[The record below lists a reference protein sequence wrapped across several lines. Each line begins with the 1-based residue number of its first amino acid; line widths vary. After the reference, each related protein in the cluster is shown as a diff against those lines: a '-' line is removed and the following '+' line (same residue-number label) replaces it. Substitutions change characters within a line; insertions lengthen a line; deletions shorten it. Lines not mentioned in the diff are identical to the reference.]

1 MTFTW
6 QSALEKLHE
15 HHEVAHGLGGAER
28 VERQHAQG
36 RMTIR
41 ERIAETT
48 DAFAEVGKFASFPVR
63 DAAGRD
69 VGRLP
74 SSYVCGLGT
83 IDGRHVA
90 IGGEDFTVRAG
101 APQTYLDRYKG
112 GMGGFVEDLAH
123 EHRIPLVLF
132 MEGIGGDVSAQDEVG
147 HSYLVSSMSWK
158 RSIDLLSEV
167 PVLVAVLG
175 SAAGGT
181 AGRAVLSHFS
191 VISEGSVLFAG
202 GPPVVQRALGRDVDK
217 HELGGAR
224 VHTSV
229 SGAIDNLAADDA
241 DAIAQIKTVLGY
253 LPQNVWELPPR
264 GARTDPIDRSCDEIL
279 SIIPE
284 NRRRP
289 YRMGDAMAAVVD
301 RESFFEMGANWGKAV
316 ITAFARIDGIPVG
329 LIGSNPM
336 HLAGAL
342 DASAAEKQIRFTDLC
357 STFHLPI
364 VNFVDVPGFMV
375 GPEAERGNVVRW
387 GMRAIQ
393 ALVEAEVPI
402 VTIHV
407 RKAYGMAVSATA
419 DPDALGLR
427 IAWPSAE
434 WGDMPIEG
442 GVEAGFRREIEN
454 AENPEEFRREVEERL
469 LAAADPWKTVEA
481 FGVEMMIDP
490 RETRAVVAEFL
501 NASLHA
507 LRTKLGPR
515 TKPWSV
521 RP

>member
-6 QSALEKLHE
+6 DSALDRLAKAREI
-15 HHEVAHGLGGAER
+15 AAGLGGPER
-28 VERQHAQG
+28 IERQHGQG
-36 RMTIR
+36 RLTIR
-41 ERIAETT
+41 ERIAAMTSDFT
-48 DAFAEVGKFASFPVR
+48 EVGEFASFSAR
-63 DAAGRD
+63 DSSGNT
-69 VGRLP
+69 VGQLP
-74 SSYVCGLGT
+74 SSYVCGLAE
-83 IDGRHVA
+83 IDGRKVA
-90 IGGEDFTVRAG
+90 LGGEDFTVRAG

-112 GMGGFVEDLAH
+112 GGGGFVEDLAH
-123 EHRIPLVLF
+123 EYKIPLVLF

-158 RSIDLLSEV
+158 RSLGLLNEV

-175 SAAGGT
+175 AAAGGT

-191 VISEGSVLFAG
+191 VISDGSVLFAG
-202 GPPVVQRALGRDVDK
+202 GPPVVRRALGREVDK

-224 VHTSV
+224 MHTST
-229 SGAIDNLAADDA
+229 SGAIDNLVADESEA
-241 DAIAQIKTVLGY
+241 FAQIKTVLSY
-253 LPQNVWELPPR
+253 LPQNVWEMPPR
-264 GARTDPIDRSCDEIL
+264 GDRTDPIDRSCDDIL

-289 YRMGDAMAAVVD
+289 YRMGDAMAVVAD
-301 RESFFEMGANWGKAV
+301 RDSFFEMGSGWGRSV

-329 LIGSNPM
+329 LIGNNPM

-364 VNFVDVPGFMV
+364 VHFVDVPGFMV
-375 GPEAERGNVVRW
+375 GPDAERGGVVRW

-393 ALVEAEVPI
+393 ALVEAEVPV

-407 RKAYGMAVSATA
+407 RKAYGMAVSATS
-419 DPDALGLR
+419 DPDSLGLR

-442 GVEAGFRREIEN
+442 GVEAGFRREIEQ
-454 AENPEEFRREVEERL
+454 AENPEQFRREAEERL
-469 LAAADPWKTVEA
+469 LAESDPWKTVEA
-481 FGVEMMIDP
+481 FGMEMMIDP
-490 RETRAVVAEFL
+490 RQTRKVVANFL
-501 NASLHA
+501 NASLHGM
-507 LRTKLGPR
+507 RTKLGPR
-515 TKPWSV
+515 QKPWSL

>member
-1 MTFTW
+1 MSFTW
-6 QSALEKLHE
+6 KSALDKLSE
-15 HHEVAHGLGGAER
+15 QRKIAEALGGPGR
-28 VERQHAQG
+28 VERQHSQG
-36 RMTIR
+36 RLTIR
-41 ERIAETT
+41 ERIARVSENFT
-48 DAFAEVGKFASFPVR
+48 EVGEFAGFSVR
-63 DAAGRD
+63 DASGSE
-69 VGRLP
+69 VGQLP
-74 SSYVCGLGT
+74 SSYVCGLAT
-83 IDGRHVA
+83 INGRQVA
-90 IGGEDFTVRAG
+90 LGGEDFTVRAG

-123 EHRIPLVLF
+123 SYRIPLVMF

-158 RSIDLLSEV
+158 RSLDLLGEV

-191 VISEGSVLFAG
+191 VISSGSVMFAG
-202 GPPVVQRALGRDVDK
+202 GPPVVRRALGQDVDK
-217 HELGGAR
+217 HELGGAEM
-224 VHTSV
+224 HTSV
-229 SGAIDNLAADDA
+229 SGAIDNLAADEDE
-241 DAIAQIKTVLGY
+241 AIQQIHTVLSY

-264 GARTDPIDRSCDEIL
+264 GDRTDPADRSCDAIL
-279 SIIPE
+279 DIVPE

-289 YRMGDAMAAVVD
+289 YKIRDAMAEVVD
-301 RESFFEMGANWGKAV
+301 RDSFFEMGPDWGRAV

-329 LIGSNPM
+329 LIGNNPM

-342 DASAAEKQIRFTDLC
+342 DAAAAEKQIRFTDLC

-364 VNFVDVPGFMV
+364 VHFVDVPGFMV
-375 GPEAERGNVVRW
+375 GPDAERGGVVRW

-393 ALVEAEVPI
+393 ALVDAEVPI

-407 RKAYGMAVSATA
+407 RKAYGMAVSATS
-419 DPDALGLR
+419 DPDDLGLR

-454 AENPEEFRREVEERL
+454 SSDPETFRREIEERML
-469 LAAADPWKTVEA
+469 EAGDPWKTVES
-481 FGVEMMIDP
+481 FGMEMMIDP
-490 RETRAVVAEFL
+490 RETRRVVAEFL

-507 LRTKLGPR
+507 MRTKLGQR
-515 TKPWSV
+515 KKPWSL

>member
-1 MTFTW
+1 MSFTW
-6 QSALEKLHE
+6 ESALQRLAE
-15 HHEVAHGLGGAER
+15 HREIARALGGQER

-36 RMTIR
+36 RLTIR
-41 ERIAETT
+41 ERIERMADGFT
-48 DAFAEVGKFASFPVR
+48 EVGEFAGFGVR
-63 DAAGRD
+63 DSTGVE
-69 VGRLP
+69 VGRLS
-74 SSYVCGLGT
+74 SSYVCGLAS
-83 IDGRHVA
+83 IDGRQVA
-90 IGGEDFTVRAG
+90 LGGEDFTVRAG

-123 EHRIPLVLF
+123 SYRIPLVMF

-158 RSIDLLSEV
+158 RSLDLLSEV
-167 PVLVAVLG
+167 PVLIAVLG

-191 VISEGSVLFAG
+191 VISSGSVLFAG
-202 GPPVVQRALGRDVDK
+202 GPPVVRRALGQQVDK
-217 HELGGAR
+217 HELGGAEM
-224 VHTSV
+224 HTSV
-229 SGAIDNLAADDA
+229 SGAVDNFAADEDE
-241 DAIAQIKTVLGY
+241 AIEQIRTVLGY
-253 LPQNVWELPPR
+253 LPQNVWEMPPR
-264 GARTDPIDRSCDEIL
+264 GDRSDPIDRSCDAIL
-279 SIIPE
+279 DIVPE
-284 NRRRP
+284 NRRRA
-289 YRMGDAMAAVVD
+289 YKMSDVMDTIVD
-301 RESFFEMGANWGKAV
+301 QGSFFQMGADWGRSV

-329 LIGSNPM
+329 LIGNNPM

-364 VNFVDVPGFMV
+364 VHFVDVPGFMV
-375 GPEAERGNVVRW
+375 GPQAERGGVVRW

-407 RKAYGMAVSATA
+407 RKAYGMAVSATS
-419 DPDALGLR
+419 DPDDLGLR

-442 GVEAGFRREIEN
+442 GVEAGFSREISQAEDPELFRREIEARML
-454 AENPEEFRREVEERL
+454 AE
-469 LAAADPWKTVEA
+469 ADPWKTVEA
-481 FGVEMMIDP
+481 FGMEMMTDP
-490 RETRAVVAEFL
+490 RETRRVVAEFL
-501 NASLHA
+501 NASLHGMQT
-507 LRTKLGPR
+507 RLGPR
-515 TKPWSV
+515 EKPWSM

>member
-1 MTFTW
+1 MSFSW
-6 QSALEKLHE
+6 KEALDKIEE
-15 HHEVAHGLGGAER
+15 HREVARGLGGPER
-28 VERQHAQG
+28 VQRQHDQG
-36 RMTIR
+36 RLTIR
-41 ERIAETT
+41 ERISHLADQFT
-48 DAFAEVGKFASFPVR
+48 EVGEFAGFRVR
-63 DAAGRD
+63 DSSGND

-83 IDGRHVA
+83 VDGRQVA

-123 EHRIPLVLF
+123 EYRIPVVLF

-158 RSIDLLSEV
+158 RSIELMSEV

-202 GPPVVQRALGRDVDK
+202 GPPVVRRALGKAIDK

-224 VHTSV
+224 MHTSV
-229 SGAIDNLAADDA
+229 SGAIDNLVTDETE
-241 DAIAQIKTVLGY
+241 AIEQIKTVLGY

-264 GARTDPIDRSCDEIL
+264 GDRTDPVDRSCDAVLDIV
-279 SIIPE
+279 PE

-289 YRMGDAMAAVVD
+289 YRMSAVMAEIVD
-301 RESFFEMGANWGKAV
+301 RDSFFEMGGEWGKSV
-316 ITAFARIDGIPVG
+316 VTAFGRIDGIPVG
-329 LIGSNPM
+329 LIGNNPM

-357 STFHLPI
+357 GTFHLPI
-364 VNFVDVPGFMV
+364 IHFVDVPGFMV
-375 GPEAERGNVVRW
+375 GPEAERGGVVRW

-393 ALVEAEVPI
+393 ALVEADVPV

-407 RKAYGMAVSATA
+407 RKAYGMAVSATS

-427 IAWPSAE
+427 IAWPTGE

-442 GVEAGFRREIEN
+442 GVEAGFRREIEK
-454 AENPEEFRREVEERL
+454 AENPEQFRREVEERL
-469 LAAADPWKTVEA
+469 LAESDPWKTVEA
-481 FGVEMMIDP
+481 FGIEMMIDP
-490 RETRAVVAEFL
+490 RRTRTVVAQFI
-501 NASLHA
+501 NASVNSM
-507 LRTKLGPR
+507 RTKLGPR
-515 TKPWSV
+515 QRPWSM

>member
-6 QSALEKLHE
+6 DSALDRLARAQEI
-15 HHEVAHGLGGAER
+15 AAGLGGAER
-28 VERQHAQG
+28 IERQHRQG
-36 RMTIR
+36 RLTIR
-41 ERIAETT
+41 ERIAAMTSDFT
-48 DAFAEVGKFASFPVR
+48 EVGEFASFSVR
-63 DAAGRD
+63 DSNGNN
-69 VGRLP
+69 VGQLP
-74 SSYVCGLGT
+74 SSYVCGLAE
-83 IDGRHVA
+83 IDGRKVA
-90 IGGEDFTVRAG
+90 LGGEDFTVRAG

-112 GMGGFVEDLAH
+112 GGGGFVEDLAH
-123 EHRIPLVLF
+123 QYRIPLILF

-158 RSIDLLSEV
+158 RSLDLLGEV

-175 SAAGGT
+175 AAAGGT

-191 VISEGSVLFAG
+191 VISDGSVLFAG
-202 GPPVVQRALGRDVDK
+202 GPPVVRRALGREVDK

-224 VHTSV
+224 MHTSV
-229 SGAIDNLAADDA
+229 SGAIDNLVTDESEAFD
-241 DAIAQIKTVLGY
+241 QIKTVLSY
-253 LPQNVWELPPR
+253 LPQNVWEMPAR
-264 GARTDPIDRSCDEIL
+264 GDRTDPIDRSCDEIL

-289 YRMGDAMAAVVD
+289 YRMADVMAVVAD
-301 RESFFEMGANWGKAV
+301 RDSFFEMGPGWGRSV

-329 LIGSNPM
+329 LVGNNPM

-342 DASAAEKQIRFTDLC
+342 DESAAEKQIRFTDLC

-364 VNFVDVPGFMV
+364 VHFVDVPGFMV
-375 GPEAERGNVVRW
+375 GPDAERAGVVRW

-393 ALVEAEVPI
+393 ALVDAEVPV

-407 RKAYGMAVSATA
+407 RKAYGMAVSATS
-419 DPDALGLR
+419 DPDSLGLR

-442 GVEAGFRREIEN
+442 GVEAGFRREIER
-454 AENPEEFRREVEERL
+454 ADDPEQFRREAEERL
-469 LAAADPWKTVEA
+469 LAESDPWKTVEA
-481 FGVEMMIDP
+481 FGMEMMIDP
-490 RETRAVVAEFL
+490 RRTRAVVAKFL
-501 NASLHA
+501 DAGLHA
-507 LRTKLGPR
+507 MRTTLGPR
-515 TKPWSV
+515 EKPWSP

>member
-1 MTFTW
+1 MSFTW
-6 QSALEKLHE
+6 QRALERLDE
-15 HHEVAHGLGGAER
+15 HRQVARALGGEER
-28 VERQHAQG
+28 VGRQHEQG
-36 RMTIR
+36 RLTIR
-41 ERIAETT
+41 ERIATIAESFT
-48 DAFAEVGKFASFPVR
+48 EVGEFASFPVR
-63 DAAGRD
+63 DASGAD
-69 VGRLP
+69 VGRLS
-74 SSYVCGLGT
+74 SSYVCGLAT
-83 IDGRHVA
+83 VDGRQVA

-123 EHRIPLVLF
+123 QYRIPLVLF

-158 RSIDLLSEV
+158 RSLELMGEV

-181 AGRAVLSHFS
+181 AGRTVLSHFS

-202 GPPVVQRALGRDVDK
+202 GPPVVRRALGRDVDK

-224 VHTSV
+224 MHTSV
-229 SGAIDNLAADDA
+229 SGAVDNLVGDEEAA
-241 DAIAQIKTVLGY
+241 ISQIRTVLGY

-264 GARTDPIDRSCDEIL
+264 GGRTDPVDRPCDAILEIV
-279 SIIPE
+279 PE

-289 YRMGDAMAAVVD
+289 YRMKDAMAEVVD
-301 RESFFEMGANWGKAV
+301 RGSFFEMGVDWGRAV

-329 LIGSNPM
+329 LVGNNPM

-364 VNFVDVPGFMV
+364 VHFVDVPGFMV

-393 ALVEAEVPI
+393 ALVEAEVPV

-407 RKAYGMAVSATA
+407 RKAYGMAVSATS

-427 IAWPSAE
+427 IAWPSSE

-442 GVEAGFRREIEN
+442 GVEAGFRREIEQ
-454 AENPEEFRREVEERL
+454 AEDPEAFRREVEERL
-469 LAAADPWKTVEA
+469 LEASDPWKTVEA
-481 FGVEMMIDP
+481 FGMEMMIDP
-490 RETRAVVAEFL
+490 RETRRVVAEFL
-501 NASLHA
+501 NASLHGM
-507 LRTKLGPR
+507 RTRLGPR
-515 TKPWSV
+515 QKPWSM